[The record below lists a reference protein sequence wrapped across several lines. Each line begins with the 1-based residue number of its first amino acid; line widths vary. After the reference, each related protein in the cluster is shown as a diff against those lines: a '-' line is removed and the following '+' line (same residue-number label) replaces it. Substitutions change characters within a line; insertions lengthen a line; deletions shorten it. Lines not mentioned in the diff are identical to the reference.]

1 MKSFGTVH
9 SEPHARSLPHTD
21 ARSLFS
27 PSSRRHF
34 STSPM
39 QQYKSKF
46 VEAFRSFRERPM
58 IPISRRLRDVPE
70 TIIVR
75 FPEAADFLMALPD
88 YKHWWGFNYRLAG
101 ICQAECDARPGTK
114 RKKSPVQQARQLWE
128 RRKQDCK
135 ERMDGLRE
143 ANIELLELHVK
154 VSHHLVEYWTWYT
167 KHVLEFTQKGGDEG
181 REMRKNWSALTFLPS
196 DPRWKWL
203 TSAVKEQAH
212 VVPLPFRAPEV
223 VEVLGELVNKSMVK
237 CKRWEDVVFSSVI
250 KYRKN
255 RRRLKAAARSDY
267 DILNPAKA
275 TNRKQRAAGKGG
287 TKEYKTPVQPSF
299 NKEELDGVPQFVTSI
314 AAERSEQRLG
324 PGFEV
329 QALKR
334 QKLAERKERL
344 DEQPRAA
351 VRRKTSDLSSK
362 KFASTAEEL
371 ECFAGSVSGP
381 AITKEAARATQ
392 TPAQDSPRSG
402 KLVISYSNRPI
413 PASVSSYRNSGNKR
427 RPLSTSAT
435 SPAADPSTGEDAKN
449 HLARVSNNN
458 HHATKKPPTLT
469 EASLDASLSEADDPQ
484 NPYHLTLAPRARE
497 EFSRKRGLR
506 FLQLRLVARSL
517 RRLARA
523 ELAYLDAAVTLSE
536 LVCVRLTQR
545 CVALDR
551 RLWPL
556 QPGLPDTPAGRDAD
570 ARRNEWLRP
579 RVDPETGERGGED
592 SHHERLGEGVS
603 WLGVRRA
610 VGLRVTGAVDVVAR
624 EDNRGALAGAGPV
637 ADELRWLES
646 EIRRMRWRVK
656 RLETKAELGEEE
668 WYSRR
673 IEHLVK
679 GERHVDRGMEAFR
692 AYREHLLW
700 QVRERLETE
709 EKTWTKRALKKK
721 VAEMR
726 AAEMWYLEKMT
737 AASGRTLGRL
747 EAEITVLV
755 NEIEARNRKELKNK
769 KGGFQVSEKVR
780 LVALKTTMED
790 VMEKR
795 AAEAWELAR
804 DLEELLR

>member
-46 VEAFRSFRERPM
+46 VEAFHSFRERPM

-88 YKHWWGFNYRLAG
+88 YKHWWGFNYRLAA

-114 RKKSPVQQARQLWE
+114 RKKSPVQRARQLWE

-135 ERMDGLRE
+135 KRMDGLRD

-181 REMRKNWSALTFLPS
+181 REMRKNWSALAFLPS
-196 DPRWKWL
+196 DPHWKWL

-250 KYRKN
+250 KYRRN

-267 DILNPAKA
+267 DILNPARVKYW
-275 TNRKQRAAGKGG
+275 KQRAAR
-287 TKEYKTPVQPSF
+287 E
-299 NKEELDGVPQFVTSI
+299 
-314 AAERSEQRLG
+314 
-324 PGFEV
+324 
-329 QALKR
+329 
-334 QKLAERKERL
+334 ERL

-351 VRRKTSDLSSK
+351 VRRKTSDLSSR

-371 ECFAGSVSGP
+371 ESFAGSVSGP

-392 TPAQDSPRSG
+392 TPARDSPRSG

-427 RPLSTSAT
+427 RSLSTSAT
-435 SPAADPSTGEDAKN
+435 SPAADPSTGEDAAN
-449 HLARVSNNN
+449 HLARVSNN
-458 HHATKKPPTLT
+458 HHATKKPPALT
-469 EASLDASLSEADDPQ
+469 EASLDASLSETDDPQ

-497 EFSRKRGLR
+497 DFSRKRGLR

-556 QPGLPDTPAGRDAD
+556 QPELPDTPAGRDAD

-592 SHHERLGEGVS
+592 SHHERLGEGVP

-679 GERHVDRGMEAFR
+679 GERDVERGMEAFR

-747 EAEITVLV
+747 KAEITVLV